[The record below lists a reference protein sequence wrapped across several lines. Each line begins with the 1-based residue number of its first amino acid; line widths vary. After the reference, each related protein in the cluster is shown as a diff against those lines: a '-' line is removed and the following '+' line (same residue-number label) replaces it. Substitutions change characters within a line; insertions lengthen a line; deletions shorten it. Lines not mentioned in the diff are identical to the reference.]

1 MTLSAVA
8 DRDERG
14 VAPQGPIVD
23 KNIPTERDGPLVP
36 DKAGYKLPPLHPST
50 LLHALKVLAS
60 LTLCSHLEKL
70 SAHWAM
76 TTCSGT
82 QVSAFP
88 RKSAPNQG
96 SSSHRVPGPLP
107 GAGQAQG
114 TLQMG
119 GNDEQP
125 LVRVAVCLS
134 GLSVI
139 SISQPCQNAIST
151 PTG

>member
-1 MTLSAVA
+1 M
-8 DRDERG
+8 RG
-14 VAPQGPIVD
+14 GL
-23 KNIPTERDGPLVP
+23 PLRGRSWIKTSPLNVMDP
-36 DKAGYKLPPLHPST
+36 WCQTRLGYKLPPLHPST

-125 LVRVAVCLS
+125 LVRAAVCLS

>member
-1 MTLSAVA
+1 MTSAVA
-8 DRDERG
+8 DRDER
-14 VAPQGPIVD
+14 VALRGRSWIKTSPLNVMDPGARQGWGISCLPCIQHPAPCTQGP
-23 KNIPTERDGPLVP
+23 G
-36 DKAGYKLPPLHPST
+36 LPHT
-50 LLHALKVLAS
+50 LLSFA
-60 LTLCSHLEKL
+60 EKL
-70 SAHWAM
+70 SSPWAM

-119 GNDEQP
+119 GAMTSP
-125 LVRVAVCLS
+125 
-134 GLSVI
+134 
-139 SISQPCQNAIST
+139 
-151 PTG
+151 